1 MARTLTIK
9 SKQFDCLYAGVGF
22 KAMLKAQIFDKRPL
36 SIIAPEVEGGNV
48 IEYDDDDGDHKK
60 FENYTKLMRM
70 DRIDD
75 DTVVIMLECTGT
87 EVQDDD

>member
-9 SKQFDCLYAGVGF
+9 DKQFECLYAGVGYR
-22 KAMLKAQIFDKRPL
+22 AMLKAQIFDKRPL
-36 SIIAPEVEGGNV
+36 SLIAPDVEGGDV
-48 IEYDDDDGDHKK
+48 IEYDDDGSHKK
-60 FENYTKLMRM
+60 FENYTRLIRV

-75 DTVVIMLECTGT
+75 DTVVIMLECTDT